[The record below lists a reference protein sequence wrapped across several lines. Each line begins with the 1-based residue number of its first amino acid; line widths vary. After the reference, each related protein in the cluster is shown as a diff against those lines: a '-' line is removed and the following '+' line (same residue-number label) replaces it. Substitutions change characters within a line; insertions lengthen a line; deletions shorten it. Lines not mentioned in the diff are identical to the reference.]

1 MITERV
7 ETCTPKVLFV
17 VIEGD
22 DVEEFRRYVEK
33 YLATHPAQLAHGDT
47 MKDILTKRG
56 DKYIAVLQQTPLNS
70 VYS

>member
-7 ETCTPKVLFV
+7 ETCTPKALFV

-47 MKDILTKRG
+47 MKDILTKQG
-56 DKYIAVLQQTPLNS
+56 DKYMAVIQQTPFILDI
-70 VYS
+70 